1 MITMAHT
8 LSSSRGLCSFRAIFA
23 VLFVLLTVMIDT
35 ASAAKSAGCGKSPIT
50 SGTKS
55 MTVNGK
61 TRQYIVRVPNNYDS
75 SKAYKLIFGL
85 HWLGGT
91 MTDVAT
97 GQTVQRDV
105 WVRTY
110 QRC

>member
-1 MITMAHT
+1 MFSKISRASAVM
-8 LSSSRGLCSFRAIFA
+8 LSIFM
-23 VLFVLLTVMIDT
+23 LLGFMSNVVM
-35 ASAAKSAGCGKSPIT
+35 AAKSAGCGKAAGIT

-55 MTVNGK
+55 ITVNGK
-61 TRQYIVRVPNNYDS
+61 NRQYIIRVPNGYDPS
-75 SKAYKLIFGL
+75 RGYKLIFGL

-105 WVRTY
+105 WVSL
-110 QRC
+110 

>member
-1 MITMAHT
+1 MA
-8 LSSSRGLCSFRAIFA
+8 GLALLLLLGFMSQA
-23 VLFVLLTVMIDT
+23 VLAV
-35 ASAAKSAGCGKSPIT
+35 KSSGCGKAAGIT

-61 TRQYIVRVPNNYDS
+61 SRQYIIRVPNNYD
-75 SKAYKLIFGL
+75 KNRAYKLIFGI
-85 HWLGGT
+85 HWLSGT

-105 WVRTY
+105 WVCLCGTRPS
-110 QRC
+110 QVSLKLI